1 MKKTFTFSL
10 LAIVFASLLSACVP
24 HHHHRHS
31 DGPRGP
37 APSGKPMPP
46 SNGGPNHGS
55 HGRGKVHTL
64 PLSTAL
70 KLPCINAMLLHFP
83 PQRSAAD
90 SK

>member
-37 APSGKPMPP
+37 AASGKPMPP
-46 SNGGPNHGS
+46 RMVGQIMAAT
-55 HGRGKVHTL
+55 VMV
-64 PLSTAL
+64 A
-70 KLPCINAMLLHFP
+70 IN
-83 PQRSAAD
+83 
-90 SK
+90 

>member
-1 MKKTFTFSL
+1 MQLLCDNNHSALTVQEFVMKKTFTFSL

-24 HHHHRHS
+24 HHHHS

-55 HGRGKVHTL
+55 HGRY
-64 PLSTAL
+64 
-70 KLPCINAMLLHFP
+70 
-83 PQRSAAD
+83 
-90 SK
+90 

>member
-37 APSGKPMPP
+37 APSDKAMPP
-46 SNGGPNHGS
+46 SM
-55 HGRGKVHTL
+55 VDQI
-64 PLSTAL
+64 TAVMVA
-70 KLPCINAMLLHFP
+70 IN
-83 PQRSAAD
+83 
-90 SK
+90 